1 MGQENQMGQ
10 TSLFYPPAVYRFS
23 SVMCSKV
30 ALGSRSDCADALAI
44 LHRFS
49 WSRIGLANRLAI
61 GAAFKVANAGILPRA

>member
-1 MGQENQMGQ
+1 M
-10 TSLFYPPAVYRFS
+10 
-23 SVMCSKV
+23 
-30 ALGSRSDCADALAI
+30 GSRSDFADALAI